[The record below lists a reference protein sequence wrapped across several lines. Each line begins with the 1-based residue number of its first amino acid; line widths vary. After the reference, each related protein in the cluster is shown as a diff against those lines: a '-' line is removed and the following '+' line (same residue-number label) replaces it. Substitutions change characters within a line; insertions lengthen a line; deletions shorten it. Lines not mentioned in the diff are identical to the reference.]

1 MSLET
6 LLPLLED
13 QSSPLP
19 SKEIAALSNMD
30 GDGRQRFLETW
41 RRLSIQRRRGLIDL
55 LGEISEDNV
64 EYDFDSV
71 FLIGLLDD
79 DVQVRAD
86 SIKALWEYEGDDLVT
101 LLLRLL
107 QDPEALVRAE
117 AALGLGRFLMR
128 AELDGRDDPRLGEM
142 EAALRASAYDPTEL
156 VDVRGRAVEALGCR
170 AHEWVR
176 DLIEESYSSGERR
189 LQISAVHAMGRSAE
203 LDWLPTIMEEMHS
216 DDPEMRFEAATAAGT
231 IAEEEA
237 IGDLAEL
244 TQDDDAEVQEA
255 AIASLGQIGGPEA
268 RDVLHSVAAASSD
281 ERVLEAVSDALAEAD
296 FLEDPMTLKQYLDRS
311 VAEDSEEDD
320 DE

>member
-1 MSLET
+1 
-6 LLPLLED
+6 
-13 QSSPLP
+13 
-19 SKEIAALSNMD
+19 
-30 GDGRQRFLETW
+30 
-41 RRLSIQRRRGLIDL
+41 
-55 LGEISEDNV
+55 
-64 EYDFDSV
+64 
-71 FLIGLLDD
+71 
-79 DVQVRAD
+79 
-86 SIKALWEYEGDDLVT
+86 
-101 LLLRLL
+101 
-107 QDPEALVRAE
+107 
-117 AALGLGRFLMR
+117 
-128 AELDGRDDPRLGEM
+128 
-142 EAALRASAYDPTEL
+142 
-156 VDVRGRAVEALGCR
+156 
-170 AHEWVR
+170 
-176 DLIEESYSSGERR
+176 
-189 LQISAVHAMGRSAE
+189 MGRSAE